1 MGYLNYKG
9 YTGSVEYNEE
19 DNCLFGKVQGMR
31 SDSITYEGNTV
42 EELTKDFHNA
52 IDDYLLLCEEK
63 GIKPK
68 NPYSGTLNV
77 RLTPDVHSQAALAAD
92 RVGISINAFIKNAVI
107 RDWNRSLLQYD
118 IKIAILKNH
127 YSEKRPKRPKN
138 GA

>member
-9 YTGSVEYNEE
+9 CTGSVEYNEE

-31 SDSITYEGNTV
+31 SDSIIYEGNTV
-42 EELTKDFHNA
+42 EELTEDFHNA

-68 NPYSGTLNV
+68 KPYSGTLNV
-77 RLTPDVHSQAALAAD
+77 RLTPDVHSRAALAAD

-107 RDWNRSLLQYD
+107 RD
-118 IKIAILKNH
+118 
-127 YSEKRPKRPKN
+127 
-138 GA
+138 